1 MQVAAWGA
9 SSVLAEC
16 RALLCGRERRLE
28 VVAVEELRVEH
39 LGDAVVVVVRQVA
52 MVVVRQ
58 VAVLALAPAA
68 AVLLLDSRGRPVRL
82 AGPAMRVHR
91 PVGVRGERLVGA
103 PFWRARETRRGLPLV
118 RPVSRDRQP

>member
-1 MQVAAWGA
+1 M
-9 SSVLAEC
+9 LAEC
-16 RALLCGRERRLE
+16 SAGRALLCGRERRLE

-82 AGPAMRVHR
+82 AGPAV
-91 PVGVRGERLVGA
+91 
-103 PFWRARETRRGLPLV
+103 
-118 RPVSRDRQP
+118 

>member
-52 MVVVRQ
+52 M
-58 VAVLALAPAA
+58 LALAPAA
-68 AVLLLDSRGRPVRL
+68 ALLLVDPRGRAVRL

-91 PVGVRGERLVGA
+91 PVGVRGERLVCA